1 MDLTDR
7 HVVVTGAGRGIGAA
21 LARRFHAGGARVTL
35 ADLAGAED
43 AAAAIGDGAVG
54 FSADISS
61 EAGNVS
67 LIEQA
72 EAAFGPIGLFFAN
85 AGIGGGTD
93 LESTTEEAW
102 AKVYDINV
110 NAHRWAAKHL
120 LPGWLAAG
128 EGYFCSTA
136 SAAGLLVQIGSAP
149 YTITKRAAVAF
160 AEWLAVTYGDRGLR
174 VSCLCPQ
181 GVNTEML
188 RAGEELGGGPSVV
201 RSAGV
206 VMEPTEV
213 ADIVADAIADE
224 RFLILPHPQVH
235 EFMKRKADDPD
246 RWLAGMR
253 KLQARVLGG

>member
-1 MDLTDR
+1 MDLNDR
-7 HVVVTGAGRGIGAA
+7 HIVVTGAGRGIGAA

-54 FSADISS
+54 YTADISS
-61 EAGNVS
+61 EAGNVA
-67 LIEQA
+67 LIENA
-72 EAAFGPIGLFFAN
+72 EATFGPIDLFFAN

-93 LESTTEEAW
+93 LESTTEAAW
-102 AKVYDINV
+102 DKVYDINV

-160 AEWLAVTYGDRGLR
+160 AEWLAVTYGDRGVR

-188 RAGEELGGGPSVV
+188 RASEDLGGGPNVV
-201 RSAGV
+201 RSAGA
-206 VMEPTEV
+206 VMEPEEV
-213 ADIVADAIADE
+213 ADIVADAIAEE

-235 EFMKRKADDPD
+235 DFMKRKADDPD